1 MLDETTEKEHIAIV
15 YKDEKSQIEVS
26 PWFRR
31 SQSRMEGLLSVRG
44 R

>member
-1 MLDETTEKEHIAIV
+1 MLDETTEKENITIV

-26 PWFRR
+26 PWFRGA
-31 SQSRMEGLLSVRG
+31 QSRMEGLLSVQG